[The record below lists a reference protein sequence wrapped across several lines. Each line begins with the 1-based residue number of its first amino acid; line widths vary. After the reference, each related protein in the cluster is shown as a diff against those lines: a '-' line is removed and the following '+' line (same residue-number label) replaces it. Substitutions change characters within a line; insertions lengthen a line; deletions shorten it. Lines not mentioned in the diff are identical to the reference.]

1 MFEEEKVIKI
11 YATTFNKVLRNL
23 ATIEDCPLEELE
35 DRIIEEFDE
44 YNYEGEDEVIGFD
57 TWGDISLNGEYELK
71 VKIDHEDAYEITLFV
86 NVDDKKVTVNN
97 VL

>member
-1 MFEEEKVIKI
+1 MFEEEGKIKI
-11 YATTFNKVLRNL
+11 YATTFSKVLRNL
-23 ATIEDCPLEELE
+23 ATIEDCPLEVFE

-57 TWGDISLNGEYELK
+57 TWGDISSNGDYKLTVK
-71 VKIDHEDAYEITLFV
+71 VNHKDAYEITLH
-86 NVDDKKVTVNN
+86 VTVKEKKATVTN